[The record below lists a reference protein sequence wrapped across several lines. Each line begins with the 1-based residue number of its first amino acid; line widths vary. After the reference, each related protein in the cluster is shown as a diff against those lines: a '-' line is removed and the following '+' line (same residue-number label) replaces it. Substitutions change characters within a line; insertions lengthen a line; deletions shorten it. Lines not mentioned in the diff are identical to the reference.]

1 MDTVDNPFFGWS
13 AAIFCP
19 HWLGTQPVE
28 KLRLLWT
35 QQCFPTGQLGCPQ
48 VVPSCVP
55 RFRGS
60 SPQPHR
66 QHCVAAFTRAGE
78 MQIDVVE
85 LGTSLW
91 RTVENLG
98 TTGLLLGT
106 ERGQLRRRVDGPSVL
121 HSLWTTVAHN
131 YTGG

>member
-1 MDTVDNPFFGWS
+1 M
-13 AAIFCP
+13 
-19 HWLGTQPVE
+19 E

-66 QHCVAAFTRAGE
+66 QHCVAAFTRVSE
-78 MQIDVVE
+78 MRIDYGPGYRIYFVRRGKTVVVLLCGGNKQTQSEDIAKAKNLAKE
-85 LGTSLW
+85 LK
-91 RTVENLG
+91 
-98 TTGLLLGT
+98 
-106 ERGQLRRRVDGPSVL
+106 DG
-121 HSLWTTVAHN
+121 A
-131 YTGG
+131 